1 MPSVCWI
8 TVFCDSWIK
17 IMNHFSLVLG
27 KSKIKSKINF
37 LKNLINELKSKIK
50 SKILLLLSQ
59 KSINLHIEY
68 ICQWSLWFILKRRRV
83 SNLLSVSRVRLHDK
97 TSAAM
102 LKSRSTGALDGR
114 VVLYFKKRDLIFGH
128 LSKHLKSRDSLV
140 RKWSTSVRQELLV
153 LKFKQLEDSTGEIN
167 FCCFP
172 SSVKRLSNI

>member
-1 MPSVCWI
+1 MNQNHES
-8 TVFCDSWIK
+8 FFFSFREIK
-17 IMNHFSLVLG
+17 NQ
-27 KSKIKSKINF
+27 IKNQIF
-37 LKNLINELKSKIK
+37 FYLIHELKSKIK
-50 SKILLLLSQ
+50 SKILLVLSQ
-59 KSINLHIEY
+59 RKSINLHIEY
-68 ICQWSLWFILKRRRV
+68 ICQSSLRFIFKRRRV

-153 LKFKQLEDSTGEIN
+153 LKFKKSEDSTGEIN

-172 SSVKRLSNI
+172 SSVKIL

>member
-1 MPSVCWI
+1 MNQNHES
-8 TVFCDSWIK
+8 FFFSFREIK
-17 IMNHFSLVLG
+17 NQ
-27 KSKIKSKINF
+27 IKNQIF
-37 LKNLINELKSKIK
+37 FYLIHELKSKIK

-59 KSINLHIEY
+59 RKSINLHIEY
-68 ICQWSLWFILKRRRV
+68 ICQSKFIFKRRRV

-102 LKSRSTGALDGR
+102 LKSRSTGAPDGK

-128 LSKHLKSRDSLV
+128 LSKHLKSCDSLV

-153 LKFKQLEDSTGEIN
+153 LKFKKSEDSTGEIN

-172 SSVKRLSNI
+172 SSVKRLSNFF